1 MTFKR
6 IGGKIFGMTLNKKEQ
21 VALDQ
26 EINRQ
31 IVEHDRQFDMD
42 KESSILWM
50 LHTQFGFGPKR
61 LRKAWELFYA
71 ESESLRNYY
80 ELEHGDEAWIARQ
93 KLKDIGVDVEQWYK
107 DYDAENQ

>member
-1 MTFKR
+1 MNFKR
-6 IGGKIFGMTLNKKEQ
+6 FGGKIFGVQFNKKEQ
-21 VALDQ
+21 EAIDQ

-31 IVEHDRQFDMD
+31 IVEHDRQFDID

-61 LRKAWELFYA
+61 LRKAWELFFS
-71 ESESLRNYY
+71 ESEKLRKHY
-80 ELEHGDEAWIARQ
+80 ELEHGDEAWIARM